1 MHMHCCTL
9 LSFAPSFSAFCF
21 FHFSLGFSP
30 PESVQL
36 SKRPHNTESHKSFY
50 FPCVSDDGV
59 VDNLLYP
66 LSRCKHETRDQKV
79 CFLPHPCFYNISNIF
94 VQAAHPR
101 HHTRRSNPNS
111 RDLKILKKKRRK
123 KLVCSIGSS
132 NVPPTKPM
140 FAFAGFELRGT
151 NRSFFAVE

>member
-1 MHMHCCTL
+1 MTDIMTTWLTSYKNKTFSTWGSTRVHMHCCTL
-9 LSFAPSFSAFCF
+9 LSFPPSFSAFCF

-111 RDLKILKKKRRK
+111 RDVKILEKKRK
-123 KLVCSIGSS
+123 KISLLDRL
-132 NVPPTKPM
+132 K
-140 FAFAGFELRGT
+140 
-151 NRSFFAVE
+151 